1 MNPGAAMSDQS
12 RLVTEN
18 TEQVDDLAKLDLG
31 IGDALQLQD
40 NAGDRL
46 RYFSRLIG
54 FLNGAGIIV
63 SHPLRDNV
71 PLPIEEGQG
80 FSVRGF
86 SGRKVYEFNTRV
98 LVASASPYPH
108 LHLAYPEKIECI
120 TVRDAMRTRPKS
132 LVGWAEPMGIEPG
145 VVKMPMVIVDLSTS
159 GARVHA
165 KRQIGNIDDLITVMF
180 RVPVDGDEQVL
191 SVLAVIRKSY
201 SEKLPEEM
209 GGAEVITYGLEFMN
223 PAGRVRMALQ
233 GYIYKT
239 MIEGGG

>member
-1 MNPGAAMSDQS
+1 MSDQL
-12 RLVTEN
+12 RLAMDN
-18 TEQVDDLAKLDLG
+18 TEQLDDLSRLDLG

-40 NAGDRL
+40 STGDRL

-54 FLNGAGIIV
+54 FLNRSGIIV

-71 PLPIEEGQG
+71 PLQVEEGQG

-86 SGRKVYEFNTRV
+86 SGRKVYEFETHV
-98 LVASASPYPH
+98 LAVGSRPYPH
-108 LHLAYPEKIECI
+108 LHLACPDQIECI
-120 TVRDAMRTRPKS
+120 TVRDAMRIRPKS
-132 LVGWAEPMGIEPG
+132 LVGWAEPMGVEPG

-180 RVPVDGDEQVL
+180 RVPMDDDEQVL

-209 GGAEVITYGLEFMN
+209 GGAEVTTYGLEFMN
-223 PAGRVRMALQ
+223 PSGHVRMLLQ

-239 MIEGGG
+239 LIEGGQE